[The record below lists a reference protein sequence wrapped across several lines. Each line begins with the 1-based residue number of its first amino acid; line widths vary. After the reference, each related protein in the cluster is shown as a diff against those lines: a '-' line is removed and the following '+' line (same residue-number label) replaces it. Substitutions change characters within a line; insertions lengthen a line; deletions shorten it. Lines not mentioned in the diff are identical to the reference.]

1 MNHATSF
8 PLLSH
13 RYKVVG
19 LSIALAATAILALQK
34 VTGNLYIQRFPED
47 RQSQLLFL
55 LISFGLYIIAFSR
68 ELIDDAKVR
77 LFRSKSI
84 QAAFVLIL
92 STMIASSFV
101 SILRRLPSS
110 QNDLPLVVFI
120 GIVFYLSLFN
130 FKIYFNKQ
138 SFF

>member
-1 MNHATSF
+1 
-8 PLLSH
+8 
-13 RYKVVG
+13 
-19 LSIALAATAILALQK
+19 
-34 VTGNLYIQRFPED
+34 LYIQRFPED